1 MTNFHSEAL
10 LRLVDSFP
18 ALPATVN
25 KVIAVTSN
33 PDSSAH
39 DLMMAVLPDQSMCA
53 TILKIANSAFFG
65 IPNSVSTI
73 EKAVVVL
80 GFDEIRDIV
89 ISKAVFVSFQRIN
102 KYNRNNLKLFWEHSF
117 TCGLAAKII
126 ANHLGQPQSELFVA
140 GLIHDIGKMAML
152 SATPEEYI
160 PFLQP
165 PTPDFFGNTTRE
177 NEVFSITH
185 DQVGMRLLKRW
196 LFPESL
202 VNAVGYHHQPHS
214 APSHRIFP
222 LIVQLADVLS
232 LIHGHPAELTDE
244 EVRGVLAN
252 LLSGILPLW
261 SEHGIIVNVDAACL
275 WYQKLI
281 ESRHKDGAVIDILTS
296 S

>member
-1 MTNFHSEAL
+1 MSNFHSEAL

-39 DLMMAVLPDQSMCA
+39 DLMMAILPDQSMCA

-80 GFDEIRDIV
+80 GFNEIRDVV
-89 ISKAVFVSFQRIN
+89 ISKAVFASFQRIN
-102 KYNRNNLKLFWEHSF
+102 KNNRQNLQLFWEHSF

-126 ANHLGQPQSELFVA
+126 AKHLGQPQSELFVA

-152 SATPEEYI
+152 SAAPEDYI
-160 PFLQP
+160 PFFQP
-165 PTPDFFGNTTRE
+165 PSPDFFGNTTRE
-177 NEVFSITH
+177 KEVFAITH

-202 VNAVGYHHQPHS
+202 VIAVGYHHQPH
-214 APSHRIFP
+214 AAAHHRVLP
-222 LIVQLADVLS
+222 LIVQLADLLS
-232 LIHGHPAELTDE
+232 LIHGQSTGATDE
-244 EVRGVLAN
+244 EIRGVLTN
-252 LLSGILPLW
+252 LLSGILPCW
-261 SEHGIIVNVDAACL
+261 GENGITIDVDDACL
-275 WYQKLI
+275 WYQQLV
-281 ESRHKDGAVIDILTS
+281 ESRQCDGAIIDILTS